1 MHPPPLAGGAT
12 AGFPTLHPEII
23 DSHILSRLDG
33 PALASVA
40 CCSSALRRHSSD
52 HSLWMSICHSTWPA
66 TASPRLSQLIS
77 TFPGGGPR
85 AFFSH
90 AFPLLSK
97 LPLTHLPSSPP
108 EILSAVD
115 IHYDGKLIFTKLHST
130 DTSSDWFRCSP
141 FRADLIELKE
151 AAPAAVKSSA
161 GAGNGGMH
169 EGVMT
174 LSWIVID
181 PVGRRAANLSS
192 HEPVSVRRHW
202 LTGDLEVRFG
212 SVFCG
217 GDGGH
222 VICGIVVTCGGEM
235 DVRDVRM
242 EIEDMDGRHLNGE
255 ESLVILQG
263 ALEAEKG
270 TGKNRAA
277 EARRRYE
284 EFEETKRE
292 KRERELRR
300 EGDWD
305 ILCLAIVVSI
315 YFYFWFY
322 IL

>member
-1 MHPPPLAGGAT
+1 MNPPPSAGGAT
-12 AGFPTLHPEII
+12 AGFPSLHPEII

-40 CCSSALRRHSSD
+40 CCSAALRRHSSE
-52 HSLWMSICHSTWPA
+52 HSLWLSICHSTWPA
-66 TASPRLSQLIS
+66 TASPHLSQLIS

-97 LPLTHLPSSPP
+97 LPLTHPPSSPT

-141 FRADLIELKE
+141 FRTDLIELKK

-161 GAGNGGMH
+161 GAGDGGMH

-192 HEPVSVRRHW
+192 HQPVSVRRHW

-212 SVFCG
+212 SVL
-217 GDGGH
+217 GGH
-222 VICGIVVTCGGEM
+222 VMCRIVVTCGGEM
-235 DVRDVRM
+235 EVREVRM
-242 EIEDMDGRHLNGE
+242 EMEDMDGRHLNGE
-255 ESLVILQG
+255 ESLVILQL
-263 ALEAEKG
+263 ALEAEKA
-270 TGKNRAA
+270 TGKNRAV
-277 EARRRYE
+277 EAWRRYI
-284 EFEETKRE
+284 EFEDMKRE
-292 KRERELRR
+292 RRERELRR

-305 ILCLAIVVSI
+305 ILCLAILVSI
-315 YFYFWFY
+315 YFFFWFY
-322 IL
+322 IF